1 MGDRRV
7 DRVRGGPGE
16 HRGRGRVRVD
26 GERGGNVVTRLA
38 VLGGEPAFP
47 AGIPF
52 VRPPTPPLDR
62 VVARLAPSYDRG
74 ALTDGPLVR
83 ELEERTAER
92 LGVRHVVAVAS
103 CTAGLML
110 TLRALELTGPV
121 VVPSFTFSATA
132 HAVTWNGL
140 VPVFSE
146 CDPHSFQLDCSDASA
161 RLDGA
166 GAVIATHVFGAPCE
180 PERVEEL
187 AATVGVPLIFDAA
200 HAFGAERAGRAV
212 GGYGWA
218 EVFSLSPT
226 KPLIAG
232 EGGLVATDRDDLA
245 AAVRMGRNYGNPGD
259 YDTQFAGLNARM
271 SELHAAL
278 ALESLT
284 EVDQHLA
291 TRRRLADGYTTSIE
305 PIPGL
310 AVQQVDPEDRSTWK
324 DYTIAVDADRFGI
337 ARDALVTALRAEG
350 VDTRCYFDPPVHR
363 QASYATARVAS
374 LPVTDRASSRVVSLP
389 LYRDLGDAVVDRVS
403 ELLAQ
408 IHADAEAVSA
418 AV

>member
-1 MGDRRV
+1 M
-7 DRVRGGPGE
+7 
-16 HRGRGRVRVD
+16 
-26 GERGGNVVTRLA
+26 TRLA

-62 VVARLAPSYDRG
+62 VVARLTPSYDRG

-92 LGVRHVVAVAS
+92 LGVAHVVAVAS

-110 TLRALELTGPV
+110 TLRALELAGPV

-140 VPVFSE
+140 APVFSE
-146 CDPHSFQLDCSDASA
+146 CDPYSFQFDCADASA
-161 RLDGA
+161 RLDGVSA
-166 GAVIATHVFGAPCE
+166 MIATHVFGAPCA

-187 AATVGVPLIFDAA
+187 AASAGVPVIFDAA

-232 EGGLVATDRDDLA
+232 EGGLVATDRNDVAD
-245 AAVRMGRNYGNPGD
+245 AVRMGRNYGNPGD
-259 YDTQFAGLNARM
+259 YDTKFAGLNARM

-284 EVDQHLA
+284 ELDEHLA
-291 TRRRLADGYTTSIE
+291 TRRRLADRYTAGIE
-305 PIPGL
+305 ATPGL
-310 AVQQVDPEDRSTWK
+310 AIQRVGAEDRSTWK
-324 DYTIAVDADRFGI
+324 DFTMAVDADRFGL
-337 ARDALVTALRAEG
+337 ARDALVVALRAEG
-350 VDTRCYFDPPVHR
+350 IDTRCYFDPPVHR
-363 QASYATARVAS
+363 QQSYANARVGS
-374 LPVTDRASSRVVSLP
+374 LPVTEHTSSRVVSLP
-389 LYRDLGDAVVDRVS
+389 LYRDLDEVVIDRVT

-408 IHADAEAVSA
+408 IHADSKGVSA